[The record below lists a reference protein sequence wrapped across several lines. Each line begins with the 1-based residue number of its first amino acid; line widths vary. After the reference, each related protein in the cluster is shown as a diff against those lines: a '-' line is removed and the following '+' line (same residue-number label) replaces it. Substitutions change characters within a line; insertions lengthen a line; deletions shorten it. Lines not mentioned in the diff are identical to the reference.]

1 MIDKLSIVMKDGT
14 KMEFTDIDTHNC
26 KDGKF
31 LAIYTNPNN
40 ADAIWINFDEIKLFQ
55 QEGVH

>member
-1 MIDKLSIVMKDGT
+1 MIRKLTIVLKDGT
-14 KMEFTDIDTHNC
+14 EMKFENIDTHNC

-31 LAIYTNPNN
+31 LAIYTNPQN

-55 QEGVH
+55 QEGVE

>member
-1 MIDKLSIVMKDGT
+1 MIRKLTIVLKDGT
-14 KMEFTDIDTHNC
+14 EMKFTDIDTHQG

-31 LAIYTNPNN
+31 LAIYTDPNS

-55 QEGVH
+55 QEGVE